1 MKNNQLNKVRIQN
14 KRALRVRKKLRGTSE
29 VPRMCVVKTNKH
41 VQVQIIDDESH
52 KTLCSASTL
61 SKELKGTEFA
71 KKSKASAAKLGEMIA
86 KAAQG
91 LNIKKVKFDR
101 GQFKYHGI
109 LAELADAARNAGLQ
123 I

>member
-1 MKNNQLNKVRIQN
+1 MKNSQSNKVRIQK
-14 KRALRVRKKLRGTSE
+14 KRAMRIRKKLRGSSE
-29 VPRMCVVKTNKH
+29 FPRMCVVKTNKH
-41 VQVQIIDDESH
+41 IMVQIIDDESH

-71 KKSKASAAKLGEMIA
+71 KKSKASAAKLGEVIA

>member
-1 MKNNQLNKVRIQN
+1 MKNIQENKSRIR
-14 KRALRVRKKLRGTSE
+14 KTRALRVRKKVRGTAE
-29 VPRMCVVKTNKH
+29 IPRMCVVKTNKH
-41 VQVQIIDDESH
+41 IQVQIIDDEAH
-52 KTLCSASTL
+52 ATLCSASTL

-71 KKSKASAAKLGEMIA
+71 CRSKASAAKLGEIIA

-91 LNIKKVKFDR
+91 LKIKQVKFDR

-109 LAELADAARNAGLQ
+109 LAELADAARKAGLQ

>member
-1 MKNNQLNKVRIQN
+1 MKNIQLNKNRIRL
-14 KRALRVRKKLRGTSE
+14 KRSMRVRKKVRGTAE

-41 VQVQIIDDESH
+41 IQVQVIDDEAR
-52 KTLCSASTL
+52 KTLCSASTM
-61 SKELKGTEFA
+61 SKELKGTEFSG
-71 KKSKASAAKLGEMIA
+71 KSKVSAAKLGELIA

-101 GQFKYHGI
+101 GEFKYHGI